1 MPLRAQQQR
10 STLLFFHISPSSQ
23 VSGNSQSTRNR
34 GLTSLNEVQEQTKQT
49 ENDRD
54 LWVLQGHS
62 YSTLQGQ
69 HFLSLGEISPD
80 SPSTLTTPRSLEK
93 SGAVSHEPPR
103 PSPQECYSTSCPDSW
118 GGQSWGTCST
128 LTPGFPGDRPDLAMG
143 TADVLLALSLGACC
157 R

>member
-1 MPLRAQQQR
+1 MPLLPGATNTCRQK
-10 STLLFFHISPSSQ
+10 
-23 VSGNSQSTRNR
+23 RND
-34 GLTSLNEVQEQTKQT
+34 L
-49 ENDRD
+49 D

-62 YSTLQGQ
+62 YPTLQGQ
-69 HFLSLGEISPD
+69 HFLSLDEISPD
-80 SPSTLTTPRSLEK
+80 SPSTPTTPRSLEK

-128 LTPGFPGDRPDLAMG
+128 LTPGFPGDQLLSDALDRPDLAMG
-143 TADVLLALSLGACC
+143 TADVLLALSLCACC